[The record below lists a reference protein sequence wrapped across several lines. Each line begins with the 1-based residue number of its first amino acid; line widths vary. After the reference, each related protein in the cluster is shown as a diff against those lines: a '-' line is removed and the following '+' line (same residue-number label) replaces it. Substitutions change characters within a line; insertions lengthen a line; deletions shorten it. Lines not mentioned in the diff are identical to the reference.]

1 MTDANILQG
10 AIFHEDVM
18 EDIDRI
24 EVAESKPGGQK
35 GNGEN
40 RWNPLETKPRQL
52 KDKPKPAAHRVLDH
66 VIGFIVLAFIFLN
79 FFQ

>member
-10 AIFHEDVM
+10 AIFHEDAP

-24 EVAESKPGGQK
+24 EVVESKKVEGQK

-40 RWNPLETKPRQL
+40 QWKPLESKPRQL
-52 KDKPKPAAHRVLDH
+52 NDKPKPAAHRV
-66 VIGFIVLAFIFLN
+66 
-79 FFQ
+79 